1 MQMGRKVVGSQNTL
15 SHLHDI
21 CRADSAKKLCV
32 LMMHAHLFDVYKF
45 LSQKVFAAAIFCK
58 ISSRRGALCVQKGTR
73 DSDVLIKRCYS
84 FSEYAIFAEQKRSQE
99 SPTADNW
106 QNVFSPHSQ

>member
-1 MQMGRKVVGSQNTL
+1 M
-15 SHLHDI
+15 
-21 CRADSAKKLCV
+21 
-32 LMMHAHLFDVYKF
+32 
-45 LSQKVFAAAIFCK
+45 
-58 ISSRRGALCVQKGTR
+58 QKGTR

-106 QNVFSPHSQ
+106 QNVFSPHSRVSKTSIALIHLEIFKFETIYQDLLRLSQSIKSNVE